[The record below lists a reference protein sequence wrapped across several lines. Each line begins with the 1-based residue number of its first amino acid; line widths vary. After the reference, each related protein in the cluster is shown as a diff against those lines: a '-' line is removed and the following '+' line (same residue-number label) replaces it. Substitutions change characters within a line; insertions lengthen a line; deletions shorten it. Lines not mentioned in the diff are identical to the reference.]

1 MLKRFDAPEGAFSN
15 QEKGGD
21 GFYERR
27 EEEWSVVWVDE
38 AD

>member
-1 MLKRFDAPEGAFSN
+1 MGQRMSKEFKALEGAFSN

-27 EEEWSVVWVDE
+27 EEE
-38 AD
+38 